1 MNGAEELSRER
12 HQEEVPVLEA
22 EAASQPPEEM
32 PSVGARL
39 RIAREAC
46 AMDIDAAAAALKLSK
61 RQVEALENGD
71 WGSLPG
77 HTFIRGFV
85 RNYARVVHLDHEALL
100 ADLDAPPPSSPRLD
114 ISAKSSAV
122 MPEPGSAKKRD
133 YAVVLMG
140 LVLVAVAV
148 VAYTVIPANPWNFF
162 APAPVAKE
170 TVVAQPL
177 FPPGSSPDA
186 TPLATGDPVVNA
198 SPASVSSGQ
207 PLTAAPDAA
216 STTSVEARSGAG
228 LRMVFAQPSW
238 VEIRDKSGQIIFSQL
253 NPAGSERL
261 VDGTPPFALVV
272 GNAQHVKVQYNGRE
286 IELQPRSKDDV
297 ARVTVE

>member
-1 MNGAEELSRER
+1 MSGAEELSREE

-22 EAASQPPEEM
+22 AAVPQPPEVL
-32 PSVGARL
+32 SVGARL
-39 RIAREAC
+39 RMAREAR
-46 AMDIDAAAAALKLSK
+46 AMDVDAVAAALKLSR

-85 RNYARVVHLDHEALL
+85 RNYARVVHLDPQTLL
-100 ADLDAPPPSSPRLD
+100 ADLEAPPPTSPRLD
-114 ISAKSSAV
+114 LPRRSTAV
-122 MPEPGSAKKRD
+122 MPEPGQAKKRD
-133 YAVVLMG
+133 YAAVLVG

-148 VAYTVIPANPWNFF
+148 VAYYVVPADFWVK
-162 APAPVAKE
+162 APQPEPVVKE
-170 TVVAQPL
+170 TVSPQPL
-177 FPPGSSPDA
+177 FPPGTTPGSPLQGA
-186 TPLATGDPVVNA
+186 TV
-198 SPASVSSGQ
+198 PAE
-207 PLTAAPDAA
+207 AAPAA
-216 STTSVEARSGAG
+216 LSAAQASAVAPDSLLVAPTNAPSGAG

-272 GNAQHVKVQYNGRE
+272 GNAQHVKVQYNGRD